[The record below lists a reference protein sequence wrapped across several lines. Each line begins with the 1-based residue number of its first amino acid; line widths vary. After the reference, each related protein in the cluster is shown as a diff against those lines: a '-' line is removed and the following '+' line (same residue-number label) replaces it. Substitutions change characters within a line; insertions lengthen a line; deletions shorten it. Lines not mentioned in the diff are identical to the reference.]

1 MPLVPSIRKAQAAD
15 IPVLQELI
23 ARSARGLSI
32 GYYTPAQIDA
42 AIRHVFGVD
51 SQLIAD
57 GTYFVVELE
66 GTIVGVRRL
75 EPAPHAVRR

>member
-1 MPLVPSIRKAQAAD
+1 MSLSPLVRRALPAD

-23 ARSARGLSI
+23 ARSARELSI
-32 GYYTPAQIDA
+32 GYYTPAQTDA

-57 GTYFVVELE
+57 GTYFVVERQSR
-66 GTIVGVRRL
+66 GRDS
-75 EPAPHAVRR
+75 